1 MRGTV
6 EQGSISLRLRGV
18 LAHRPYQPV
27 FTGLIDTAATPMRL
41 RGRIRTP
48 VLVKVFVWWWTGFSI
63 LWTVGAAVVTQLQ
76 GDLWWMPLVGVLM
89 VTVGFVFFATVN
101 RFVNGLASRLKDILG
116 EAAAESPNKSFER
129 TREG

>member
-1 MRGTV
+1 MFPPIVTDVPVDAAIGGAPASALSALQRRVAKREMRGTV

-27 FTGLIDTAATPMRL
+27 FTG
-41 RGRIRTP
+41 
-48 VLVKVFVWWWTGFSI
+48 
-63 LWTVGAAVVTQLQ
+63 
-76 GDLWWMPLVGVLM
+76 PLVGVLM